1 MALGPWRRT
10 PGAAASLFDGL
21 MVALFFL
28 FLLLP
33 IVAHTAHRHTAL
45 WGAPLSHAPTPLPHA
60 GSVSRLGA
68 NDAITS
74 VASRIR
80 SSVVPRRRT
89 HAGAL
94 HNGPTRSVRRIQS
107 PAVGASLPILW
118 AWVYACSVA
127 VSLVRRTKVSP
138 SATHWATAAMED
150 TRRGVATSHFYLDDI
165 GYHVLAKA
173 DLPALIPRADFMA
186 QMRQWSTWRFEA
198 TGYATYGLKMPIVDL
213 DGGAVSYGIRVATPD
228 PLVPSVVLEVGLDD
242 TLLLTKK
249 LTHEAHMH
257 ADESRG
263 MMAVAGRYFLVR
275 VRKSP
280 VPLPYDT
287 KHILSLVLKDLSRAV
302 DRYASFGSPFQMDVT
317 YE

>member
-1 MALGPWRRT
+1 MLLAWIFFCSAALPFLRR
-10 PGAAASLFDGL
+10 
-21 MVALFFL
+21 
-28 FLLLP
+28 
-33 IVAHTAHRHTAL
+33 
-45 WGAPLSHAPTPLPHA
+45 
-60 GSVSRLGA
+60 SRA
-68 NDAITS
+68 N
-74 VASRIR
+74 
-80 SSVVPRRRT
+80 P
-89 HAGAL
+89 
-94 HNGPTRSVRRIQS
+94 S
-107 PAVGASLPILW
+107 PP
-118 AWVYACSVA
+118 
-127 VSLVRRTKVSP
+127 
-138 SATHWATAAMED
+138 ATLWATAAMED
-150 TRRGVATSHFYLDDI
+150 TRRGVATSQFYLDDI

-198 TGYATYGLKMPIVDL
+198 TGYTTYGLKMPIVDL
-213 DGGAVSYGIRVATPD
+213 DGGAVGYGIRVATPD
-228 PLVPSVVLEVGLDD
+228 PLAPSVLLEVGLDD

-287 KHILSLVLKDLSRAV
+287 KHTLSLVLKDLSRAV